1 MNLVE
6 CVNSDEWIRQSVAKM
21 SGILEQALESRG
33 RAVMIAA
40 GGTTPADIY
49 VALGRIDLDWSAV
62 TIIPSD
68 ERWVNATSNRSN
80 LSMIQRALTR
90 DNPANSASFQ
100 PLFMSGSSPEEAA
113 PRLSQQVSQHVP
125 TDLCVLGMGDDRH
138 TASLFPGMDGLKT
151 AMADDAPI
159 VVPASMPVTGE
170 SRVTLTLATLRQ
182 SQCVIL
188 LIRGRNK
195 RVALQVAGET
205 PNRLTS
211 PVSPLLPQAHVYWSE

>member
-6 CVNSDEWIRQSVAKM
+6 CVNSEEWIRQSVAKM

-49 VALGRIDLDWSAV
+49 GALGRIDLDWSAV

-68 ERWVNATSNRSN
+68 ERWVNETSNRSN
-80 LSMIQRALTR
+80 LSMIKRALTR
-90 DNPANSASFQ
+90 DNPANGASFQ

-125 TDLCVLGMGDDRH
+125 ADLCVLGMGNDRH
-138 TASLFPGMDGLKT
+138 TASLFPGMGGLKT
-151 AMADDAPI
+151 AMADDAPV

-182 SQCVIL
+182 SQCVML

-195 RVALQVAGET
+195 RVALQVADET
-205 PNRLTS
+205 ANGLKS